1 MTTLQMFTYKD
12 LAAIRDMFDFASK
25 HDTSET
31 VTPGAIKSV
40 KHKIDR
46 VMKNTHYLLRD
57 HTTYVVVPVDKREIN
72 ES

>member
-12 LAAIRDMFDFASK
+12 LAAIRDMFEFASK
-25 HDTSET
+25 HDASET

-40 KHKIDR
+40 KRKVDR